1 MKTQKNESGLTLVEL
16 LVTFGVLAIVSALAL
31 PVINNV
37 VRSAELAAKTEETKV
52 AIDFVNRW
60 DNAGADLIIAG
71 TKIFAQFEG
80 LTAEYSDIPDG
91 YALTGTGTMEDPYVL
106 ALDLTTF
113 ENSGTIA
120 DDTGTFSDGQGTTY
134 TRDATGVTI
143 NTASANWE
151 SMTFTHGEYGGST
164 VERVTKNS
172 PHGTVV
178 GLVTKVSNT
187 EVRIQVPNTSS
198 FGFGIIYNGGSTG
211 SYTFD

>member
-1 MKTQKNESGLTLVEL
+1 MKTHQSESGLTLIEL
-16 LVTFGVLAIVSALAL
+16 LVTFAVLAIVAALAL

-37 VRSAELAAKTEETKV
+37 VRSAEVSAKTAETKI

-91 YALTGTGTMEDPYVL
+91 YALTGTGTVEDPYVL
-106 ALDLTTF
+106 ALDLDTF
-113 ENSGTIA
+113 ENSGTIT
-120 DDTGTFSDGQGTTY
+120 DTTGTFSDGQGTTY
-134 TRDATGVTI
+134 NRDATGVTI

-151 SMTFTHGEYGGST
+151 SMTFTHSEYGDST

-172 PHGTVV
+172 PHGTIV

-187 EVRIQVPNTSS
+187 QVRIQVPDSSTFS
-198 FGFGIIYNGGSTG
+198 FGIVYNGGSTG
-211 SYTFD
+211 SYAFD